1 MEDIEEMRR
10 EMRRMNSSDGI
21 RSLEIDFDKE
31 ILKINGQEVK
41 ERIVIVSLP
50 GPEGYKYKKA
60 FNMNN
65 ERISGSREVID
76 VCYYRTAN
84 DSKP

>member
-1 MEDIEEMRR
+1 
-10 EMRRMNSSDGI
+10 MNLKLILQISN
-21 RSLEIDFDKE
+21 ECKKPKE
-31 ILKINGQEVK
+31 ILKIIGQEVK

-84 DSKP
+84 DSKPW

>member
-1 MEDIEEMRR
+1 
-10 EMRRMNSSDGI
+10 MRRMNSSDGI
-21 RSLEIDFDKE
+21 RSLELDFDKE

>member
-1 MEDIEEMRR
+1 
-10 EMRRMNSSDGI
+10 MRRMNSSDGI

-50 GPEGYKYKKA
+50 GPEGIQY
-60 FNMNN
+60 
-65 ERISGSREVID
+65 E
-76 VCYYRTAN
+76 
-84 DSKP
+84 

>member
-1 MEDIEEMRR
+1 
-10 EMRRMNSSDGI
+10 MRRMNSSDGI

-50 GPEGYKYKKA
+50 GPEGYKYHHLSA
-60 FNMNN
+60 FQPHIIPYQVITGNYNN
-65 ERISGSREVID
+65 HGIKITS
-76 VCYYRTAN
+76 
-84 DSKP
+84 

>member
-1 MEDIEEMRR
+1 M
-10 EMRRMNSSDGI
+10 
-21 RSLEIDFDKE
+21 
-31 ILKINGQEVK
+31 K